1 MKNFIASIIIIL
13 AGSTFS
19 VAQTRDIFR
28 TNLCQRWQLNALEI
42 KESGKKISPDKKM
55 QQNFLEF
62 DPDGTFR
69 SLEDGVMINGKWKA
83 DEIKMEIVNTDF
95 DNQNITS
102 PLIFTII
109 ALTNT
114 HLAITTNPNAEK
126 VIIMHYV
133 VGGMKS
139 KPSR

>member
-1 MKNFIASIIIIL
+1 MNHFLLTAIIIL
-13 AGSTFS
+13 TGINYST
-19 VAQTRDIFR
+19 AQTRDIFR
-28 TNLCQRWQLNALEI
+28 TNLCQRWQLSELEI
-42 KESGKKISPDKKM
+42 KASGKKITPDKKM
-55 QQNFLEF
+55 LQNFLEF

-69 SLEDGVMINGKWKA
+69 SFEDGVMVNGKWKA

-102 PLIFTII
+102 PLIFTIVS
-109 ALTNT
+109 LTNT

-139 KPSR
+139 KP